1 MPQSLTRRTLL
12 RLAGAACPLAAMIVA
27 VKAEGGTTAG
37 AVQAGALLANRTPI
51 RIGSVALRVR
61 DLEKMTSYYR
71 DVLGLTVLERAG
83 SRAQLGAGGVALLTL
98 EHRPAA
104 TLEPPTSAG
113 LYHTAF
119 LMPSRKDLARW
130 LVHAATNRV
139 PLTGFADHL
148 VSEAVYLD
156 DPEGN
161 GIEVYSDRDP
171 SQWKWSDGAVTMG
184 TEQLD
189 IDDILSL
196 TNVRVNDYAK
206 APEGLRIGHMHLRVG
221 GLEPAAAFYRDAVG
235 FAPTRQGKS
244 ATFLSSGGY
253 HHHVGMNTWQSAGAG
268 MRDEQTTGLA
278 WFSVHVAT
286 SGILEQQ
293 EQRLR
298 RTGSPVAAI
307 MGGIESADPWGTK
320 LRILR
325 ES

>member
-1 MPQSLTRRTLL
+1 MTLPLTRRRLL
-12 RLAGAACPLAAMIVA
+12 HLAGASCPAIAMIGA
-27 VKAEGGTTAG
+27 VKAEGGTTIG
-37 AVQAGALLANRTPI
+37 AVQAEALLANRTPI

-61 DLEKMTSYYR
+61 DLEKMTAFYR
-71 DVLGLTVLERAG
+71 DVLGLAVLERTG
-83 SRAQLGAGGVALLTL
+83 SQVRLGAGGFPLLAL
-98 EHRPAA
+98 EHKPSA

-130 LVHAATNRV
+130 LVHVAVNRV
-139 PLTGFADHL
+139 PLAGFADHL

-171 SQWKWSDGAVTMG
+171 NQWKWSDGAVIMG

-189 IDDILSL
+189 VDGILSL
-196 TNVRVNDYAK
+196 TNIRVNDYAQ

-221 GLEPAAAFYRDAVG
+221 GLESAAAFYRDAVG
-235 FAPTRQGKS
+235 FAPTRQRNG

-253 HHHVGMNTWQSAGAG
+253 HHHVGMNTWRSAGAG
-268 MRDEQTTGLA
+268 MRDETATGLA
-278 WFSVHVAT
+278 WFSLHVAD
-286 SGILEQQ
+286 SAILEQQ

-298 RTGSPVAAI
+298 KAGAAVATI
-307 MGGIESADPWGTK
+307 TGGIETADPWGTR
-320 LRILR
+320 LRLLR
-325 ES
+325 TD

>member
-1 MPQSLTRRTLL
+1 MALSLTRRRLL
-12 RLAGAACPLAAMIVA
+12 QLASASCPALAMIGA
-27 VKAEGGTTAG
+27 VKAEGGTAAG
-37 AVQAGALLANRTPI
+37 AVQAGALLANRTPM

-71 DVLGLTVLERAG
+71 DVLGLAVLERTG
-83 SRAQLGAGGVALLTL
+83 AQARLGAGGVALLTL

-104 TLEPPTSAG
+104 VLEPPTSAG

-130 LVHAATNRV
+130 LVHVSTNRV

-171 SQWKWSDGAVTMG
+171 SQWQWSDGAVTMG

-189 IDDILSL
+189 IDGILSL
-196 TNVRVNDYAK
+196 TNVRVNDYAQ

-221 GLEPAAAFYRDAVG
+221 GLEPAAAFYRDTIG
-235 FAPTRQGKS
+235 FAPTRQRNG

-253 HHHVGMNTWQSAGAG
+253 HHHVGMNVWQSARAG
-268 MRDEQTTGLA
+268 MRDEAATGLA
-278 WFSVHVAT
+278 WFSLHVTEPA
-286 SGILEQQ
+286 ILEQQ

-298 RTGSPVAAI
+298 QSGAAI
-307 MGGIESADPWGTK
+307 AAITGGIETADPWGTK
-320 LRILR
+320 LRVLR
-325 ES
+325 AA